1 MQLIKRLIPF
11 VISTLI
17 VLAALQPQRAFCQY
31 SDSTIKEI
39 NQRLIKCIECEEK
52 LTLYKELAKSDS
64 TQIMNQ
70 ASIITNQ
77 EQTISQEKSK
87 NKTLQKINAVQFALL
102 VLALIL

>member
-11 VISTLI
+11 AISTLI
-17 VLAALQPQRAFCQY
+17 VLAALQPQSLCSQY

-70 ASIITNQ
+70 AAIITNQ